1 MRYLITFSYDGSK
14 YKGYQ
19 KQPDEVT
26 IQGELERVLTHI
38 NNSEVLV
45 SASGRT
51 DAGVHALNQTAHF
64 DLKINITP
72 EKLKMALNSLLP
84 DDIYVKKVEEVDS
97 NFHARF
103 NVKEKEYIYKINVGE
118 YNPLEKDY
126 VYQYNK
132 ELDID
137 KIKEAI
143 KYFEGTH
150 DFKSF
155 TKNNDE
161 KDDFVRTII
170 NTSIDIKEN
179 IITISFRGTGFLRY
193 MVRNMV
199 GCLIEVGQLKR
210 ESIEVKTILEAKDRT
225 KAGIT
230 ARPEG
235 LYLKE
240 VSYK

>member
-19 KQPDEVT
+19 KQPEVTT
-26 IQGELERVLTHI
+26 IQGELERVLTGI

-64 DLKINITP
+64 DLDINITS

-84 DDIYVKKVEEVDS
+84 NDIYVKKVEEVDED
-97 NFHARF
+97 FHARF
-103 NVKEKEYIYKINVGE
+103 NVKEKEYIYKINIGE

-132 ELDID
+132 ELNIV
-137 KIKEAI
+137 KMKEAI

-170 NTSIDIKEN
+170 NTKIDIKDN

-199 GCLIEVGQLKR
+199 GCLIEIGQLKR
-210 ESIEVKTILEAKDRT
+210 ESSEVKTILDAKDRT

-230 ARPEG
+230 AHPEG